1 MVFCKTTDRHAV
13 KTSLD
18 IARIADFASRQFGE
32 IQNVKQMTEGEESQA
47 FSFRARNASYVMRVN
62 PEVEGFLKDDYA
74 YRQFQSLN
82 LPIPKVVKVGRIDAE
97 HAFCISEMLQGIT
110 LQDADE
116 MAVVALLPALTN
128 LWEEVG
134 KVNIANSKGYGDFAS
149 NGNAGFSSWRD
160 YLLSILDESKY
171 QWAKLQGVDDGL
183 IKEISSEFAK
193 LVENCPEE
201 RKLVHGDFGSNNVL
215 VDTEKSKITAILDW
229 ENALYG
235 DPLFDV
241 AIAYFWRTWL
251 MCMEKSAAY
260 WESRLSSTENYQQR
274 MRCYQL
280 RIGLH
285 EIYDNALD
293 GDTEMLAWLQNRC
306 RQILDESM

>member
-1 MVFCKTTDRHAV
+1 M
-13 KTSLD
+13 KTSLN
-18 IARIADFASRQFGE
+18 IAKIADFVGGQFGE
-32 IQNVKQMTEGEESQA
+32 TQDVKQMAEGEESQA
-47 FSFRARNASYVMRVN
+47 FSFRAGNASYVMRVN
-62 PEVEGFLKDDYA
+62 PEVEGFLKDDHA

-82 LPIPKVVKVGRIDAE
+82 LPIPKVVEVGRIDAK
-97 HAFCISEMLQGIT
+97 HAFCISEMLPGIT

-116 MAVVALLPALTN
+116 TAVATLLPALTN
-128 LWEEVG
+128 LWGEVG
-134 KVNIANSKGYGDFAS
+134 KVNIENSKGYGDFAS
-149 NGNAGFSSWRD
+149 NGNASFSSWRD
-160 YLLSILDESKY
+160 YLLSVLDESKY
-171 QWAKLQGVDDGL
+171 QWAKSQGIDVGL

-215 VDTEKSKITAILDW
+215 VDTEKSKITALLDW

-235 DPLFDV
+235 DPLVDI

-251 MCMEKSAAY
+251 MCMEKSAAH
-260 WESRLSSTENYQQR
+260 WENRLGSMENYKQR
-274 MRCYQL
+274 IRCYQL

-293 GDTEMLAWLQNRC
+293 GDTQMVKYLQDRC
-306 RQILDESM
+306 RQILDEST